1 MASQHH
7 LAKADENDENSRVPG
22 DGGHGG
28 AAAGTGAGSGTGAGA
43 GAGTA
48 APDAARGG
56 PGAPGNAPP
65 GSGTPRSAPSPG
77 GSGGSGGLG
86 GGPAAGGELKAGLK
100 NRHLSM
106 IAIGGVIGAGLFVG
120 SSAGIAAAGPA
131 ILVSYALVGTM
142 VVLVMRMLGE
152 MAAARPASGSFSEY
166 ADQALGRWAGFSIG
180 WLYWFF
186 WVVVLAVE
194 ATAGA
199 VILNGWMPAVP
210 QWAWAL
216 AVMVV
221 LTATNLVSV
230 GSYGE
235 FEFWFAGI
243 KVVAIGGFIVVGL
256 LAVFGL
262 LPGSDN
268 PGAGFA
274 HLTDTG
280 GFLPNGWGS
289 ILTGILMVVFSFMGS
304 EIVTLAAGESQDP
317 QRAVSK
323 ATNSVIWRIGFFYL
337 GSVLVVLTLLPW
349 NDPSI
354 TDEGSYV
361 AALNSIGIPHAGEV
375 MNVIVLTAVLSC
387 LNSGLYTASRMAFSL
402 GRRGDAPASFAT
414 TTTSGVPRP
423 AILGSVVF
431 GFVAVFFNYL
441 WPDTVFA
448 FLLNSSGAVALFV
461 WLVIC
466 CTQLRMR
473 RVIEQETPEKLVV
486 RMWLFPYLTWATI
499 GMIVFVLVYML
510 FDDVGREQVLL
521 SLLVAAVVVA
531 IAVVRE
537 LRGRRTAGHADSE
550 SHDLSGKT

>member
-1 MASQHH
+1 MTSQPS
-7 LAKADENDENSRVPG
+7 LAKQDSHSGDPGEAPSG
-22 DGGHGG
+22 DG
-28 AAAGTGAGSGTGAGA
+28 
-43 GAGTA
+43 
-48 APDAARGG
+48 
-56 PGAPGNAPP
+56 
-65 GSGTPRSAPSPG
+65 
-77 GSGGSGGLG
+77 
-86 GGPAAGGELKAGLK
+86 LKAGLK

-120 SSAGIAAAGPA
+120 SGAGIAAAGPA
-131 ILVSYALVGTM
+131 ILISYALVGAM

-152 MAAARPASGSFSEY
+152 MAAANPTSGSFSEY
-166 ADQALGRWAGFSIG
+166 ADRALGRWAGFSIG

-199 VILNGWMPAVP
+199 DILEGWIPAVP
-210 QWAWAL
+210 QWGWAL
-216 AVMVV
+216 IVMVV

-243 KVVAIGGFIVVGL
+243 KVVAIGAFVVIGL
-256 LAVFGL
+256 LAVFGV

-280 GFLPNGWGS
+280 GFFPHGPGA
-289 ILTGILMVVFSFMGS
+289 ILTGVLMVVFSFMGS
-304 EIVTLAAGESQDP
+304 EIVTLAAGESEDP
-317 QRAVSK
+317 QRAVTK
-323 ATNSVIWRIGFFYL
+323 ATNSVIWRIGIFYL
-337 GSVLVVLTLLPW
+337 GSIFVVLTLLPW
-349 NDPSI
+349 NTESI
-354 TDEGSYV
+354 EKDGSYI
-361 AALNSIGIPHAGEV
+361 AALNSIGIPHAGQV

-402 GRRGDAPASFAT
+402 GKRGDAPKAFAKT
-414 TTTSGVPRP
+414 TPGGVPRA

-431 GFVAVFFNYL
+431 GFVAVFFNYK

-466 CTQLRMR
+466 FTQLKMR
-473 RVIEQETPEKLVV
+473 GIILREAPEKLVV
-486 RMWLFPYLTWATI
+486 KMWLFPALTWATI
-499 GMIVFVLVYML
+499 GMITFVLVYML
-510 FDDVGREQVLL
+510 FDDSGREQVLL
-521 SLLVAAVVVA
+521 SLLVAALVIG

-537 LRGRRTAGHADSE
+537 RRRLRSAA
-550 SHDLSGKT
+550 

>member
-1 MASQHH
+1 
-7 LAKADENDENSRVPG
+7 
-22 DGGHGG
+22 
-28 AAAGTGAGSGTGAGA
+28 
-43 GAGTA
+43 
-48 APDAARGG
+48 
-56 PGAPGNAPP
+56 
-65 GSGTPRSAPSPG
+65 
-77 GSGGSGGLG
+77 
-86 GGPAAGGELKAGLK
+86 
-100 NRHLSM
+100 M

-131 ILVSYALVGTM
+131 ILISYAMVGLM

-152 MAAARPASGSFSEY
+152 MAAARPSSGSFSAY

-199 VILNGWMPAVP
+199 AILENWIPGVP

-216 AVMVV
+216 LVMVV

-243 KVVAIGGFIVVGL
+243 KVVAIAAFVVVGF

-262 LPGSDN
+262 LPGSDH
-268 PGAGFA
+268 PGSGLA
-274 HLTDTG
+274 HLTDSG
-280 GFLPNGWGS
+280 GFFPEGPGA
-289 ILTGILMVVFSFMGS
+289 ILTGVLMVVFSFMGS
-304 EIVTLAAGESQDP
+304 EIVTLAAGESSDP

-323 ATNSVIWRIGFFYL
+323 ATNSVIWRIAVFYL
-337 GSVLVVLTLLPW
+337 GSIFVVLTLLPW

-354 TDEGSYV
+354 LEKGSYV
-361 AALNSIGIPHAGEV
+361 AALDSIGIPQAGNV
-375 MNVIVLTAVLSC
+375 MDFIVLTAVLSC

-402 GRRGDAPASFAT
+402 GERGDAPKSFARVNRR
-414 TTTSGVPRP
+414 GVPQA
-423 AILGSVVF
+423 AILSSVVF
-431 GFVAVFFNYL
+431 GFVAVFFNYQ
-441 WPDTVFA
+441 WPDTVFQ

-466 CTQLRMR
+466 FTQLRMR
-473 RVIEQETPEKLVV
+473 GIILRETPGKLVV

-499 GMIVFVLVYML
+499 AAISFVLVYML
-510 FDDVGREQVLL
+510 TDDTAREQVVL
-521 SLLVAAVVVA
+521 SLLVAALVVGISLFREMRDRKAVA
-531 IAVVRE
+531 E
-537 LRGRRTAGHADSE
+537 
-550 SHDLSGKT
+550 

>member
-1 MASQHH
+1 MTSQTT
-7 LAKADENDENSRVPG
+7 LAKPG
-22 DGGHGG
+22 QEPGE
-28 AAAGTGAGSGTGAGA
+28 
-43 GAGTA
+43 
-48 APDAARGG
+48 PDR
-56 PGAPGNAPP
+56 PD
-65 GSGTPRSAPSPG
+65 S
-77 GSGGSGGLG
+77 SGGLQ
-86 GGPAAGGELKAGLK
+86 AGLK

-131 ILVSYALVGTM
+131 ILISYAMVGLM

-152 MAAARPASGSFSEY
+152 MAAARPSSGSFSAY

-199 VILNGWMPAVP
+199 AILENWIPGVP

-216 AVMVV
+216 IVMVV

-243 KVVAIGGFIVVGL
+243 KVVAIAAFVVVGF

-268 PGAGFA
+268 PGSGLA
-274 HLTDTG
+274 HLTDNG
-280 GFLPNGWGS
+280 GFFPEGPGA
-289 ILTGILMVVFSFMGS
+289 ILTGVLMVVFSFMGS
-304 EIVTLAAGESQDP
+304 EIVTLAAGESSDP

-323 ATNSVIWRIGFFYL
+323 ATNSVIWRIAVFYL
-337 GSVLVVLTLLPW
+337 GSIFVVLTLLPW

-354 TDEGSYV
+354 QEKGSYV
-361 AALNSIGIPHAGEV
+361 AALDSIGIPQAGNV
-375 MNVIVLTAVLSC
+375 MDFIVLTAVLSC

-402 GRRGDAPASFAT
+402 GERGDAPKSFAKVNRR
-414 TTTSGVPRP
+414 GVPQA
-423 AILGSVVF
+423 AILSSVVF
-431 GFVAVFFNYL
+431 GFVAVFFNYQ
-441 WPDTVFA
+441 WPDTVFQ

-466 CTQLRMR
+466 FTQLRMR
-473 RVIEQETPEKLVV
+473 GIILRETPGRLVV

-499 GMIVFVLVYML
+499 AAISFILVYML
-510 FDDVGREQVLL
+510 TDDTAREQVVL
-521 SLLVAAVVVA
+521 SLLVAALVVG
-531 IAVVRE
+531 ISLVRE
-537 LRGRRTAGHADSE
+537 MRDRKAVE
-550 SHDLSGKT
+550 K